1 MNNSRVEPKIK
12 LLNKET
18 VTLVL
23 LRNLNISAETVG
35 VIVDLVWKSDE
46 LLANYQ
52 LNSSPEEEK

>member
-1 MNNSRVEPKIK
+1 MIKTLEEPKIK

-23 LRNLNISAETVG
+23 LRNLNMSAETVG

>member
-1 MNNSRVEPKIK
+1 MIKTLEEPKIK

-23 LRNLNISAETVG
+23 LCNLNVSAETVG

-52 LNSSPEEEK
+52 LSPSPEEEK